1 MTECALAGWRIPC
14 GGNLD
19 RHHVIPREW
28 TRGNPAARRASEEP
42 ELIARVCSAHNAWT
56 KLADVPEAR
65 ALLLQHQARLF
76 GEKAVREALE
86 KIPRKVRGN
95 DLTWDRLMAAV
106 SVETKEAS

>member
-28 TRGNPAARRASEEP
+28 TRGNAAARKASEEP
-42 ELIARVCSAHNAWT
+42 ELIARVCAAHNSWT

-65 ALLLQHQARLF
+65 ALLLQHQGRLY
-76 GEKAVREALE
+76 GERAVREALE
-86 KIPRKVRGN
+86 RIPRKVRGN

-106 SVETKEAS
+106 ETKEAP

>member
-1 MTECALAGWRIPC
+1 MIHK
-14 GGNLD
+14 
-19 RHHVIPREW
+19 HHLVPREW
-28 TRGNPAARRASEEP
+28 TRGNPAARRASEAD
-42 ELIARVCSAHNAWT
+42 ELVVSICFNHNCS
-56 KLADVPEAR
+56 KLADLPEAR